1 MSEIIA
7 EKRGNL
13 GLIMLNRPKALN
25 ALNLQMCVDMA
36 VALRDFEK
44 DSAVKHVAVCSGEQG
59 RFFCAGGDIRT
70 LQAQIKQGVYN
81 EAENFFATEYKLNR
95 QIACYSKPYIALIDG
110 IVMGG
115 GVGISAHGAFRIVTD
130 NTVFAM
136 PEVAIGFFPDV
147 GVSRILAQLPGRSGA
162 YLAMTGERIKAADML
177 YLGLATHHVA
187 PDFFEPIIDAL
198 SKGKTVKAALD
209 SFALTP
215 VTAPLEAL
223 KEKIDHYFSS
233 LDLKKIEASLRLST
247 DEFAEKCLLTMG
259 ARSPTSIAIAL
270 RQLQAGVLDI
280 DETLKRDFRLAWHII
295 RGHDF
300 PEGVRALLVD
310 KDQKPQWQPA
320 RIEDIKDEDVDSYFA
335 VLPPEKELGLAA

>member
-187 PDFFEPIIDAL
+187 PDFL
-198 SKGKTVKAALD
+198 SQ
-209 SFALTP
+209 
-215 VTAPLEAL
+215 
-223 KEKIDHYFSS
+223 S
-233 LDLKKIEASLRLST
+233 L
-247 DEFAEKCLLTMG
+247 M
-259 ARSPTSIAIAL
+259 P
-270 RQLQAGVLDI
+270 
-280 DETLKRDFRLAWHII
+280 
-295 RGHDF
+295 
-300 PEGVRALLVD
+300 
-310 KDQKPQWQPA
+310 
-320 RIEDIKDEDVDSYFA
+320 
-335 VLPPEKELGLAA
+335 